1 MFDRV
6 IQQIVL
12 QNDDRPSSDIDPD
25 IESIF
30 APLEVESKPI
40 DPDVSILD
48 IDVKKIVQLLVK
60 EEELVTARTKAE
72 EMERE
77 NVEIHAKLAKK
88 EQDLDLRLQEK
99 EDLETSLMRMRERLE
114 KESANHSQTVQR
126 ALNAEM
132 KVEDLQHK
140 VAQEQ
145 QERLRLERLVTEGSI
160 PDDQKIS
167 GLIGS
172 TNGHVSPPSPS
183 MSKATATPPPPPPLL
198 CMPPPPVPKAPMM
211 MAPGNYYFF
220 FLLSAEN
227 MKK

>member
-60 EEELVTARTKAE
+60 EEELVAARNKAE

-77 NVEIHAKLAKK
+77 NNEIHAKLAKK

-140 VAQEQ
+140 YTQEQ

-172 TNGHVSPPSPS
+172 TNTNGHVSPPSPS
-183 MSKATATPPPPPPLL
+183 VPKTTATPPPAPPLS
-198 CMPPPPVPKAPMM
+198 CMPPPPPPAPKIP
-211 MAPGNYYFF
+211 MAPGNYHM
-220 FLLSAEN
+220 N
-227 MKK
+227 